1 MSEHVYKIEEIVGSS
16 EDGIE
21 EAIEGAIARAG
32 KTLRNLAWFEVTE
45 IRGHI
50 EDGKVGHYQVKLKVG
65 FTLDEGSKS

>member
-32 KTLRNLAWFEVTE
+32 KTLRNLAFLSPWLIGVSVFFV
-45 IRGHI
+45 
-50 EDGKVGHYQVKLKVG
+50 L
-65 FTLDEGSKS
+65 S

>member
-1 MSEHVYKIEEIVGSS
+1 MSEHVYKVEEIVGSS

-21 EAIEGAIARAG
+21 DAIEGAIARAG
-32 KTLRNLAWFEVTE
+32 KTIRNLAWFEVTE

-50 EDGKVGHYQVKLKVG
+50 ENGEVGHYQVKLKLG